1 MSENASSTENLERG
15 LDRRQFMGR
24 AAALGMTTALTAM
37 PSRLWA
43 EEPRKGGHLK
53 IGVDAASST
62 DTLDPGFS
70 TAAYVETV
78 NFSWGNCLVE
88 LDEQANAIPELAVSW
103 EPNADGTTW
112 VFKLRKG
119 VTFHNGKDF
128 VAEDVVHTINHHRS
142 EDSKSGAKGVLKNI
156 SDIKATAPDEVTVVL
171 SSASADLPFLFSAT
185 QLQILP
191 STEKPDAGI
200 GTGAYIIENFEPGVV
215 TLGKRNP
222 NYWKEGRAHA
232 DSIEIIALN
241 DHSARVSAVQTGSVH
256 IVPRVEPKIVGRLK
270 EAGIQIIDVPSA
282 GHYTF
287 PMRCDIPPY
296 DQLDVRLALKH
307 AINRE
312 DLLERILFGYGTIG
326 NDNPIPLFDPFFA
339 GDIPQRTYDPDKAK
353 FHIKKAGGLSAPI
366 ELSVSEAAFPGAT
379 DAAILFKE
387 HAAKAGIDLQVKR
400 TPNDGY
406 WSEVWLK
413 APFCGAYWS
422 GKPTA
427 DLMLTNVYS
436 STTPWNDTAWKRPD
450 FDDLLIKARG
460 ELNTER
466 RKQMYHDLQ
475 MMIWE
480 DGGQIIPV
488 FNNWIFAAQPNVAG
502 LVRCPVAT
510 GRRMSEQLYLT
521 A

>member
-1 MSENASSTENLERG
+1 MSEDVSPKGLVEGR
-15 LDRRQFMGR
+15 LDRRQFMSR
-24 AAALGMTTALTAM
+24 AAALSATAAVSAM
-37 PSRLWA
+37 AFPAWA
-43 EEPRKGGHLK
+43 QEPRKGGHLK
-53 IGVDAASST
+53 IGVDAASAT
-62 DTLDPGFS
+62 DTLDPGSS

-88 LDEQANAIPELAVSW
+88 LDEKANAIPELALSW
-103 EPNADGTTW
+103 EPNADATSW

-128 VAEDVVHTINHHRS
+128 VADDVVHTINHHRS
-142 EDSKSGAKGVLKNI
+142 ENSKSGAKGVLKNI
-156 SDIKATAPDEVTVVL
+156 SDIKATAPDEITVTL

-191 STEKPDAGI
+191 SNEKPDAGI
-200 GTGAYIIENFEPGVV
+200 GTGGYIIENFDPGSVA
-215 TLGKRNP
+215 LAKRNP

-241 DHSARVSAVQTGSVH
+241 DSVARVSAVQTGSVH
-256 IVPRVEPKIVGRLK
+256 IVPRVDPKVVKFLEG
-270 EAGIQIIDVPSA
+270 AGIQIINVPSA

-287 PMRCDIPPY
+287 PMRCDIAPY
-296 DQLDVRLALKH
+296 DQLDVRLALKY
-307 AINRE
+307 AINRQE
-312 DLLERILFGYGTIG
+312 ILDRVLSGYGTIG
-326 NDNPIPLFDPFFA
+326 NDNPIPLFDPFYA
-339 GDIPQRTYDPDKAK
+339 ADIPQRPYDPERAK
-353 FHIKKAGGLSAPI
+353 FHMNKAGNPSTPI
-366 ELSVSEAAFPGAT
+366 ELSIAESAFPGAT

-387 HAAKAGIDLQVKR
+387 HAAKAGINIEVKR
-400 TPNDGY
+400 VPDDGY

-436 STTPWNDTAWKRPD
+436 TTTPWNDTAWKRQD
-450 FDDLLIKARG
+450 FDELLIKARG
-460 ELNTER
+460 ELNNDL

-480 DGGQIIPV
+480 DGGQIIPA
-488 FNNWIFAAQPNVAG
+488 FNNWIFAAQTNVAG
-502 LVRCPVAT
+502 LVPCPVAT

-521 A
+521 S